1 MAHPPDPARDP
12 RVASLLRAAR
22 AAAASIAA
30 VGDPARLAGGS
41 VVEKGAAGPATV
53 ADLAAQAA
61 ITVTLRS
68 ALGPA
73 TRIVA
78 EESLEEAE
86 RLGGP
91 ALVAGA
97 HAAVAAG
104 GIEVDERSFRA
115 ALASGGDAGGAGSF
129 WTVDPLDGTK
139 GYLRGG
145 QFAVAI
151 ALVEDG
157 RPVLGALIAPR
168 LGHRGSGAGGGVVA
182 LAAAGGGAFQ
192 SSLGSWEPSRLLA
205 RPWAPGAPIRVAGS
219 IEKAHSA
226 SDSLEAR
233 ITALG
238 PVDPVRIDSQAKYL
252 LVARGD
258 ADCYARLSPTAGYR
272 ECIWDHA
279 AGALVA
285 EEAGARASDALGR
298 QLDFSAG
305 RRFRDSAGIV
315 CAAPGLH
322 EAVVAA
328 IRSSSRPD

>member
-1 MAHPPDPARDP
+1 MAHAPDPARDP

-91 ALVAGA
+91 ALVAAA

-104 GIEVDERSFRA
+104 GIDVDEQSLRA
-115 ALASGGDAGGAGSF
+115 ALASGGDSGGGGSF

-151 ALVEDG
+151 ALVEG
-157 RPVLGALIAPR
+157 GLPALGALVAPR
-168 LGHRGSGAGGGVVA
+168 LGAGGHDAGDGVVA

-192 SSLGSWEPSRLLA
+192 SRLGAWEPVRLAA
-205 RPWAPGAPIRVAGS
+205 RPWLPGSPIRVAGS
-219 IEKAHSA
+219 VEKAHSA
-226 SDSLEAR
+226 SDSLEAL
-233 ITALG
+233 IAAVA
-238 PVDPVRIDSQAKYL
+238 PVAPVRIDSQAKYL

-258 ADCYARLSPTAGYR
+258 ADCYVRRSPAADYR

-279 AGALVA
+279 AGSLVA
-285 EEAGARASDALGR
+285 TEAGATVTDALGR
-298 QLDFSAG
+298 PMDFSEG
-305 RRFRDSAGIV
+305 RRLVGGSGV
-315 CAAPGLH
+315 LCTAPGLH
-322 EAVVAA
+322 APMLRALAA
-328 IRSSSRPD
+328 AAS